1 MDSIVGKKA
10 IIKKEWMD
18 DGDENF
24 DFIVREDNGNRVLVE
39 CIMPGFTFNPTQVIL
54 KDMIEKFI

>member
-1 MDSIVGKKA
+1 
-10 IIKKEWMD
+10 MD